1 MESFNYFWAAR
12 IKTKIVKTFND
23 LLHIIAYMA
32 EENHGKKQ
40 LRKQD
45 VHIIEKQKMVI
56 VHIRNK

>member
-1 MESFNYFWAAR
+1 MESFNYIWAAR
-12 IKTKIVKTFND
+12 IKTKIVKTFKH
-23 LLHIIAYMA
+23 LLHNIAYMA
-32 EENHGKKQ
+32 EENMEKK